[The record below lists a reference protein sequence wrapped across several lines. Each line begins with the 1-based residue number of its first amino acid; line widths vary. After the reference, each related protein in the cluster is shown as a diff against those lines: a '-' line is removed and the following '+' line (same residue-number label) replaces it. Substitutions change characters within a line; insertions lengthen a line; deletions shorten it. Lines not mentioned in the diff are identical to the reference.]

1 MSFQSTTDPN
11 KKFSSVF
18 KQRRYDSY
26 HAGEQTAGNNEN
38 EKAEP
43 QESGASAADV
53 VKAHGPAHEVRY
65 TLDHEKGEHT
75 VESDHEDGHKTSK
88 AYHSPA
94 EAFQQGG
101 ELAAADVKRMDHPDQ
116 QGAKGEEENWE
127 SDNDLA

>member
-1 MSFQSTTDPN
+1 MYESTRTPG
-11 KKFSSVF
+11 KKFGSSF
-18 KQRRYDSY
+18 AGRKYDSY
-26 HAGEQTAGNNEN
+26 SAGEQPAGNNEN

-43 QESGASAADV
+43 QENGASAADV
-53 VKAHGPAHEVRY
+53 VKAHGPASEVRY
-65 TLDHEKGEHT
+65 THDHESGQHT

-94 EAFQQGG
+94 EAYQQGG

>member
-1 MSFQSTTDPN
+1 MYESTRTPG
-11 KKFSSVF
+11 KKFGSSFVGR
-18 KQRRYDSY
+18 KYDSY
-26 HAGEQTAGNNEN
+26 SAGEQPAGNNEN

-43 QESGASAADV
+43 QESGDSSADV
-53 VKAHGPAHEVRY
+53 VKAHGPASEVRY

-75 VESDHEDGHKTSK
+75 VESDHDDGHKTSK

-116 QGAKGEEENWE
+116 QGAKSEEENWE
-127 SDNDLA
+127 GDNDLA